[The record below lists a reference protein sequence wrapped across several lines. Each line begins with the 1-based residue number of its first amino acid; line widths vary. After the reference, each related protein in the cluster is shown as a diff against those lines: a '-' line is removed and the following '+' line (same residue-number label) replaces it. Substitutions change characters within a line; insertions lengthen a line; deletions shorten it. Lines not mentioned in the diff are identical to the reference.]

1 MSIWKRRATLAE
13 INARSADNLVG
24 HLGIRFTALL
34 EDGLEAVMP
43 VDERTRQPFGL
54 LHGGASAVLAET
66 LGSMAGYLCTEGDE
80 ALVGLEINASH
91 LRAVREGKSA
101 DAAVLC
107 SLAARIR
114 SGRLIFSTVRIV
126 SAAARGF
133 RRRSGGP
140 SPDKADAVWKRRK
153 SYQIRAACL
162 TKSLC
167 NAVAFPSRRSSP
179 AGGRACSKSVAPA
192 GRPACG
198 TAVRAVYC

>member
-1 MSIWKRRATLAE
+1 MSIWKRQATLAE

-91 LRAVREGKSA
+91 LRAVREGEVRGRCRPLQLGRTHQVWQIDIFDGQDRLCCSA
-101 DAAVLC
+101 RLSTA
-107 SLAARIR
+107 IR
-114 SGRLIFSTVRIV
+114 QPV
-126 SAAARGF
+126 S
-133 RRRSGGP
+133 
-140 SPDKADAVWKRRK
+140 
-153 SYQIRAACL
+153 
-162 TKSLC
+162 
-167 NAVAFPSRRSSP
+167 
-179 AGGRACSKSVAPA
+179 
-192 GRPACG
+192 
-198 TAVRAVYC
+198 